1 MKKFLKGLKVG
12 GKMENQMDTK
22 KQFDVFIKGELI
34 DLVVLDEEVVAK
46 TNWYNWFN
54 DEEITKYMVKHYY
67 PNTRAMQLGFFKKE
81 IENNPNKLQLGIF
94 HKKDKVLVGIV
105 SLSDIDF
112 FNRQCEIAGLIG
124 EKKYQNFRNYIE
136 ACKLLIVHAFN
147 ILNMHRIYGG
157 TIIKEVEE
165 MFCRVLGFTHEGIK
179 RKSVYKNGKY
189 HDAYLI
195 GLLKEE
201 YIQKRKLKE

>member
-1 MKKFLKGLKVG
+1 MN
-12 GKMENQMDTK
+12 ERE
-22 KQFDVFIKGELI
+22 FDVFIKGELI
-34 DLVVLDEEVVAK
+34 DLVVLDEKVVAK

-67 PNTRAMQLGFFKKE
+67 PNTRGMQLSFFKKE

-94 HKKDKVLVGIV
+94 HKKDKVLVGTI
-105 SLSDIDF
+105 SLNNIDF
-112 FNRQCEIAGLIG
+112 SNRECEIAGLIG
-124 EKKYQNFRNYIE
+124 EKKYHNFRNYIE
-136 ACKLLIVHAFN
+136 ACKLLIAHAFN

-165 MFCRVLGFTHEGIK
+165 MHCRVLGFTHEGIK

-195 GLLKEE
+195 GLLKED
-201 YIQKRKLKE
+201 YNQKRKIEE

>member
-1 MKKFLKGLKVG
+1 MNDK
-12 GKMENQMDTK
+12 E
-22 KQFDVFIKGELI
+22 FDVFIKGELI
-34 DLVVLDEEVVAK
+34 DLVVLDEEVVER

-54 DEEITKYMVKHYY
+54 DEENMKFMQKHYY
-67 PNTRAMQLGFFKKE
+67 PNTRAMQLEFFKNE

-94 HKKDKVLVGIV
+94 HKKDKVLIGTV

-112 FNRQCEIAGLIG
+112 LNRQCEIAGFIG
-124 EKKYQNFRNYIE
+124 EKKYQNVRNIIE
-136 ACKLLIVHAFN
+136 ACKLLIAHAFN

-165 MFCRVLGFTHEGIK
+165 MFCRILGFTHEGIK

-201 YIQKRKLKE
+201 YIQKRKIKE

>member
-1 MKKFLKGLKVG
+1 MNDI
-12 GKMENQMDTK
+12 E
-22 KQFDVFIKGELI
+22 FDVFIKGELI

-54 DEEITKYMVKHYY
+54 DEEITKYMVKHHY
-67 PNTRAMQLGFFKKE
+67 PNTRAMQLAFFKNE
-81 IENNPNKLQLGIF
+81 IENIPNKLQLGIF
-94 HKKDKVLVGIV
+94 HKKDKVLVGTA

-112 FNRQCEIAGLIG
+112 LNRQCEIAGLIG
-124 EKKYQNFRNYIE
+124 EKKYQNVQNIIE
-136 ACKLLIVHAFN
+136 ACNLLIAHAFN
-147 ILNMHRIYGG
+147 TLNMHRIYGG

-201 YIQKRKLKE
+201 YIQKRKIKE